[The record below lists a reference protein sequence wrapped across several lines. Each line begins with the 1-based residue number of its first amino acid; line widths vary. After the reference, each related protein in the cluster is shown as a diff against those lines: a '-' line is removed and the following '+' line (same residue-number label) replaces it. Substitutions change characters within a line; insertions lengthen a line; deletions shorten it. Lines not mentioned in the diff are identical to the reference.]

1 MDLQQML
8 SLSYMHIGDISFMF
22 LTEFFTGAKSE
33 AGWLFR
39 PGRKT
44 GTWTSPRHAPTARG
58 GVGNGRFEGHPAFF
72 ILSGGLAAV
81 FSFRSRINPPTVLMP
96 AIIFIAT

>member
-44 GTWTSPRHAPTARG
+44 GTWTSPRHALR
-58 GVGNGRFEGHPAFF
+58 
-72 ILSGGLAAV
+72 LAAGWATEGSRGTQH
-81 FSFRSRINPPTVLMP
+81 FSSFRVGWQRFSHSDLGSILRR
-96 AIIFIAT
+96 F